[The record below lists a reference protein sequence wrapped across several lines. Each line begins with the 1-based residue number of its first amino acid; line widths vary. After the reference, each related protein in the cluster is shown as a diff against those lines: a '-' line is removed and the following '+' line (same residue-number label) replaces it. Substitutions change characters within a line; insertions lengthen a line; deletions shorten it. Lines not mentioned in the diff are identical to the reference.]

1 MNTQEHL
8 ESRLFCLIHLR
19 EYSLHQMLSTN
30 NPLRQDT
37 LLVLHSEYN
46 KDIQILMEALSIPQ
60 NLNQKL
66 LGQYISFKD
75 N

>member
-1 MNTQEHL
+1 
-8 ESRLFCLIHLR
+8 
-19 EYSLHQMLSTN
+19 MLSTN